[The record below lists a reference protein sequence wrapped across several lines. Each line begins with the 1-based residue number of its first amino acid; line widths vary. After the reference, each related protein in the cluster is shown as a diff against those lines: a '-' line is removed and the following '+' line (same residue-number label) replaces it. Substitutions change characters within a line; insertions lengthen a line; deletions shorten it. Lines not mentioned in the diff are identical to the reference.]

1 MKRNKLILAL
11 FALAIPFL
19 LSLACGSS
27 GPPAIGEVV
36 TARSLAENFQ
46 AVDPTSSYQPADTI
60 YLSVEVSDLVV
71 GTTVQVQYKL
81 DGELYEDTTLTA
93 DQEGSGY
100 YGFSLQPS
108 EFGHTPGVY
117 TAETYLD
124 NVLVKTVSFTVE
136 GDASSRIV
144 NVVIAENLGDNS
156 SPINPTTTFGVM
168 DIASVSV
175 EVANI
180 KAGSEVIVI
189 FTYEG
194 QSQELTTTATESGS
208 GYFGFTFSPNESGHA
223 VGTYTVEAFLD
234 GAPYGQTLTFTIE

>member
-1 MKRNKLILAL
+1 MKRNKLLPALLAL
-11 FALAIPFL
+11 AVPFI

-36 TARSLAENFQ
+36 TAKSLADDFQ
-46 AVDPTSSYQPADTI
+46 PVDPTASYQPADTI

-81 DGELYEDTTLTA
+81 DGELYEETTLTA

-108 EFGHTPGVY
+108 EFGHTPGAY
-117 TAETYLD
+117 TAEVYLD
-124 NVLVKTVSFTVE
+124 NTLAKTVSFTVE

-144 NVVIAENLGDNS
+144 NVVIAADLGADS
-156 SPINPTTTFGVM
+156 SPVGPTTTFGVM
-168 DIASVSV
+168 DVVSVSV

-180 KAGSEVIVI
+180 KAGSEVKVV

-194 QSQELTTTATESGS
+194 QAQELTTTATESGS

-223 VGTYTVEAFLD
+223 TGTYTVDAFLD
-234 GAPYGQTLTFTIE
+234 GAPYGQTLSFTIE